1 MTSTE
6 PYTAAASQAR
16 EATEKSVEAWT
27 RNAKSFVDRT
37 NVVAAMPS
45 IDLTTPVERFF
56 EYVQK
61 AVDLN
66 RDLAT
71 TWAELMSTLSGQ
83 VKEQAE
89 KATHVVVDQAEA
101 VGSVVT
107 SQAKKAEEVA
117 KEQAELA
124 EETKK
129 EQERLARKAEREEA
143 KQAHEDAREPYE
155 GLSKAELTDLLVE
168 RELPKTGNIEELIER
183 LVEADTK

>member
-6 PYTAAASQAR
+6 PYTEAASQAR
-16 EATEKSVEAWT
+16 QATEKSVEAWT
-27 RNAKSFVDRT
+27 KNAKTFVDRT
-37 NVVAAMPS
+37 NVVASMPS
-45 IDLTTPVERFF
+45 IDLTTPVERYF

-71 TWAELMSTLSGQ
+71 TWAELVNTLTGQ
-83 VKEQAE
+83 VKDQAE
-89 KATHVVVDQAEA
+89 QVGHVVVDQAEA
-101 VGSVVT
+101 VGNVVT

-117 KEQAELA
+117 QEQAELA

-129 EQERLARKAEREEA
+129 EQERLVRKAEREEA
-143 KQAHEDAREPYE
+143 KLAHETAREPYE

-183 LVEADTK
+183 LVEDDTK